1 MPRKLQQLAAPLA
14 LWLTLLGG
22 FSSLAVAQPFT
33 DMAPE
38 TLAQTDQDALLILDV
53 RSESEYDRGHVPGA
67 IHIPH
72 NDLTQRLDELDG
84 WQQKPVVIY
93 CETGGRARN
102 AATLL
107 QARGFSQVFHLDGD
121 MREWRKS
128 GRKIAF

>member
-1 MPRKLQQLAAPLA
+1 MQRLLLLIGLMAAICFGTA
-14 LWLTLLGG
+14 I
-22 FSSLAVAQPFT
+22 AQPWT
-33 DMAPE
+33 DIAPE
-38 TLAQTDQDALLILDV
+38 KITQPDQQALLILDV
-53 RSESEYDRGHVPGA
+53 RSEGEYDRGHVPGA

-72 NDLTQRLDELDG
+72 TDLTQRLKELEG

-107 QARGFSQVFHLDGD
+107 QARGFEQVFHLDGD

-128 GRKIAF
+128 GREIAF

>member
-1 MPRKLQQLAAPLA
+1 MQRLLLLIGLITALNHGTVLAQPLA
-14 LWLTLLGG
+14 NI
-22 FSSLAVAQPFT
+22 
-33 DMAPE
+33 APE
-38 TLAQTDQDALLILDV
+38 KIAQRNSQELLVLDV
-53 RSESEYDRGHVPGA
+53 RSEREYDRGHVPGA

-72 NDLTQRLDELDG
+72 TDLNQRFKELEG

-107 QARGFSQVFHLDGD
+107 QAHGFEQVFHLDGD

-128 GRKIAF
+128 GREIAF